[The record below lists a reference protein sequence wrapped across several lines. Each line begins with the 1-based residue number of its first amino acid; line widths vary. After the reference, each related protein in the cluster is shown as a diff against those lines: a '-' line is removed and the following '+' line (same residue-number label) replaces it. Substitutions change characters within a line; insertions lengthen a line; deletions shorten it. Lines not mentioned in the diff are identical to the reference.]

1 MPRSRIVSVPILFML
16 LGSVVA
22 GCGSPSPTTTV
33 QQNQKSNPAKV
44 PGLIQGYIHTNKSQ
58 LVDAA
63 GDVVHLTG
71 INWFG
76 FETTTFVPHGL
87 QARNYK
93 DMFKQ
98 IAQSGFNTIR
108 LPYSNQLF
116 DPSLNTP
123 QGIDYQLNPDLKG
136 LKGLAL
142 MDKFVQA
149 AGQYGLKIILD
160 QHRPDAYAQS
170 ELWYSG
176 DLTEAKWLSDWAML
190 AEHYKGNP
198 TVIGADLHNE
208 PHGSATWGSGNQA
221 TDWRLAAE
229 RGGDAILAKN
239 PNWLIIVEGIES
251 YQNNFYW
258 WGGNLEGA
266 AKYPVQLSVSN
277 QLVYSAH
284 DYGPELWNQSW
295 FQAANF
301 PMNLPEFWA
310 KQWAYLQQDSQTP
323 VLLGEFGAQSVS
335 MGSAEGLWIRALV
348 QFLKQTGISYTYW
361 CWNPDSGD
369 TGGILEADWK
379 TINTDKLS
387 ILQEYQQ
394 PIPGEFKPSAN

>member
-22 GCGSPSPTTTV
+22 GCGSPSTTTV
-33 QQNQKSNPAKV
+33 QKQSNTPAKV
-44 PGLIQGYIHTNKSQ
+44 PGLIQGYIHTNKGQ

-71 INWFG
+71 VNWFG

-87 QARNYK
+87 QTRNYK

-98 IAQSGFNTIR
+98 IAESGFNTIR

-116 DPSLNTP
+116 DPNLNTP
-123 QGIDYQLNPDLKG
+123 QGINYQLNPDLKG

-149 AGQYGLKIILD
+149 AGEYGLKIILD

-170 ELWYSG
+170 DLWYSS
-176 DLTEAKWLSDWAML
+176 DLTEQQWISDWVML
-190 AEHYKGNP
+190 AEHYKGNT

-208 PHGSATWGSGNQA
+208 PHGEATWGTGDLK

-229 RGGDAILAKN
+229 RGGDAILAQE
-239 PNWLIIVEGIES
+239 PHWLILVEGIDN
-251 YQNNFYW
+251 YQNSFTW
-258 WGGNLEGA
+258 WGGDLAAA
-266 AKYPVQLSVSN
+266 AKYPVQLSVPN

-295 FQAANF
+295 FQASNF
-301 PMNLPEFWA
+301 PLNMPSFWD
-310 KQWAYLQQDSQTP
+310 QMWGYLELDHQTP
-323 VLLGEFGAQSVS
+323 VLLGEFGAQSV
-335 MGSAEGLWIRALV
+335 APNTPEGIWIRALV
-348 QFLKQTGISYTYW
+348 AFLKQTGISYTYW

-379 TINTDKLS
+379 TINTAKLD
-387 ILQEYQQ
+387 ILQQYQQ
-394 PIPGEFKPSAN
+394 PIPGQFKPSAN